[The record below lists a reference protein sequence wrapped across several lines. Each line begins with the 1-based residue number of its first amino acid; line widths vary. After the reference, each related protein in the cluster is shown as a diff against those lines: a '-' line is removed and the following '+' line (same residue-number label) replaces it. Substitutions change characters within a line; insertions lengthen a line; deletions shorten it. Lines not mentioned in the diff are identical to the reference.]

1 MRVNVLENFGKNPL
15 EVTNSKEIIFVKN
28 SIVGRGLTVIDDII
42 FWSSNKEL
50 VFIYFICVFDIF

>member
-1 MRVNVLENFGKNPL
+1 MRVNFLENFGKNPL

-28 SIVGRGLTVIDDII
+28 SIVSRGLTVIDDII

-50 VFIYFICVFDIF
+50 VFIHFICVFDMF